1 MSLTGHDFF
10 VADFVDLLG
19 RQGCPLCGAERLD
32 EDRWVRTFLRD
43 GHRDPDVRR
52 RFLAS
57 GGLCRAHTHLVWL
70 ACQNDERGISAVA
83 ALCRLLVE
91 HDLLTLPRRGTRRAP
106 KRPRGQ
112 PCEACAARLRDGERK
127 VYFFCQA
134 LADPGLRRSYSRH
147 PDGLC
152 ARHTAAV
159 LNEADGPL
167 RAFLLRDWSLR
178 LSNLQ
183 RRLAE
188 FDRKRD
194 YRFRGE
200 PRGDEQQAPHD
211 ALLHYGG
218 STWPDRDHAR

>member
-1 MSLTGHDFF
+1 MSLAGHDFYI
-10 VADFVDLLG
+10 ADFVDLLG
-19 RQGCPLCGAERLD
+19 RPGCPLCGAEKLD
-32 EDRWVRTFLRD
+32 EDRWVRAFLRD
-43 GHRDPDVRR
+43 GHRDPGVRR

-57 GGLCRAHTHLVWL
+57 GGLCHAHTRLVWL
-70 ACQNDERGISAVA
+70 VCQGDERGTSAIA
-83 ALCRLLVE
+83 ALYRLLVE
-91 HDLLTLPRRGTRRAP
+91 HDLHALSRRGTRKGS
-106 KRPRGQ
+106 KRPHKQ
-112 PCEACAARLRDGERK
+112 PCEACEARLRDGERK

-152 ARHTAAV
+152 ARHTTAV
-159 LNEADGPL
+159 LAEAAGSL
-167 RAFLLRDWSLR
+167 RPFLLRDRSLR
-178 LSNLQ
+178 LSSLQ
-183 RRLAE
+183 RRLSE